1 MSQKDNTSLAISILK
16 LFGVAAL
23 YALLYKVTMM
33 FLLPQGG
40 GSPFFV
46 ASGLALAA
54 LLIGGRRYAWSVFLG
69 ALLANVSL
77 GFSVLGL
84 LGMASASTSGAMLG
98 AWLLTR
104 DGKFDTSLSALPD
117 YLKLAGFGG
126 FLGSSLGAL
135 IGATTLLL
143 SGILNAD
150 NYLQNMIRWW
160 MGDALGVL
168 LVTPLIL
175 AWFLTSPPRADKR
188 QLTES
193 VLIIGLTALAGQIV
207 FLGWFHDSIGH
218 VARGY
223 WMFLFIVWVAVRLH
237 ARGTTVVLLITATQA
252 VVGAYLGVGFFGD
265 DLVKTQLTNFWFYM
279 LILSVVGMALAT
291 YISARKRMED
301 DLRIAASVF
310 ESQEGMVIT
319 DANGV
324 IMRINPAFTD
334 VTGYTEQEALGQR
347 MSLLKSG
354 RHESAFYAAMWQSIN
369 ETGGWQGEIW
379 NRRKDGEVFPEWL
392 TISAVK
398 GDEGKVTHYVGS
410 LIDITERKEAE
421 EKIHTLAYYDA
432 LTHLPNRRLLMD
444 RLHRAA
450 SVSARN
456 NHFDAVLFLDLDYFK
471 TLNESKGY
479 DVGNLLLL
487 EVARRLESISRD
499 GDTVARLGSDEFVIV
514 LEALSVDQ
522 EAAAAQAEMV
532 AGKIQAALSQPY
544 LLNEL
549 THHITLSIGIVLF
562 RGQQENEEDLLKH
575 AEVAMYQAKTA
586 GRNAI
591 RFHDQ
596 DMQSALEMRAEMEGE
611 LRQAID
617 RHQLRL
623 YYQVQVDSLGRPLGA
638 EALVRWAHPERGLVS
653 PMHFIP
659 LAEETGLI
667 LTMGLWILQTACAQL
682 KAWQQN
688 AQTRELSLAVN
699 VSAKQFRQAEFVE
712 QVQRVLLESGAK
724 PSNLKLE
731 LTESILLENVD
742 DIISKMRELKV
753 LGVRFSLDDFGTGY
767 SSLQYLKRL
776 PLDQIKIDQSFVRDI
791 SQDAND
797 AAIVQTI
804 IAMSEALGLKV
815 IAEGVET
822 KVQQEFL
829 ESHGCHAFQGYL
841 FGKPVTIEQFEEQLH
856 QLGKIS

>member
-1 MSQKDNTSLAISILK
+1 MSPKDHIPFAISLLK
-16 LFGVAAL
+16 LSGVAAF
-23 YALLYKVTMM
+23 YALLYKATMM

-77 GFSVLGL
+77 GFSALGL
-84 LGMASASTSGAMLG
+84 LGMASASASGALLG

-104 DGKFDTSLSALPD
+104 DGSFDKSLPTLPD
-117 YLKLAGFGG
+117 YLKLAVFGG
-126 FLGSSLGAL
+126 FLASSLSAL

-168 LVTPLIL
+168 LITPLIL

-193 VLIIGLTALAGQIV
+193 VLIFGLTALAGQIV

-237 ARGTTVVLLITATQA
+237 ARGTTIVLLITAIQA

-265 DLVKTQLTNFWFYM
+265 DLAKTQLTNFWFYM
-279 LILSVVGMALAT
+279 LVLSVVGMALAT

-301 DLRIAASVF
+301 ELR
-310 ESQEGMVIT
+310 E
-319 DANGV
+319 N
-324 IMRINPAFTD
+324 
-334 VTGYTEQEALGQR
+334 EARLR
-347 MSLLKSG
+347 LL
-354 RHESAFYAAMWQSIN
+354 
-369 ETGGWQGEIW
+369 
-379 NRRKDGEVFPEWL
+379 
-392 TISAVK
+392 
-398 GDEGKVTHYVGS
+398 
-410 LIDITERKEAE
+410 ITERKEAE

-456 NHFDAVLFLDLDYFK
+456 NHFDAVLFLDLDHFK

-514 LEALSVDQ
+514 LEALSIDQ
-522 EAAAAQAEMV
+522 GVAAAQAEMV

-544 LLNEL
+544 RLNDL

-562 RGQQENEEDLLKH
+562 RGQQENVEDLLKH

-586 GRNAI
+586 GRNSI
-591 RFHDQ
+591 RFHDRE
-596 DMQSALEMRAEMEGE
+596 MQAALETRAEMESE

-617 RHQLRL
+617 LHQLRL

-667 LTMGLWILQTACAQL
+667 LPMGLWILQTACAQL

-742 DIISKMRELKV
+742 EIISKMRELKV

-804 IAMSEALGLKV
+804 IAMSKALGLKV

-829 ESHGCHAFQGYL
+829 EGHGCHAFQGYL
-841 FGKPVTIEQFEEQLH
+841 FGKPVTIEQFEERLYQP
-856 QLGKIS
+856 GKTF